1 MKNSKKGSGL
11 LDALPDGKAEA
22 VLILDAQGCFLDY
35 LPALDQEF
43 LRQNKNLKGSPLS
56 DSLPT
61 HVGPLFLKALQGVR
75 EHRKPQHLEFSTKG
89 EPQKHYEARLL
100 PLNDDKNIIALRDIT
115 ERVRNKQDLIREKS
129 RLRNYLDSAGSMF
142 IVLKPDYSIALV
154 NRKACEVLGYPMEA
168 LLNKNW
174 LPFIRGEKEQ
184 KRLKILFDQTFR
196 VKKSLSDYFE
206 SPVTSKSGDTRL
218 IRWQNALL
226 KDTSGN
232 PTGLICSGVDISE
245 QRAAET
251 QLLKSEERNRAIL
264 QAIPDVILL
273 HDRHGRILRVE
284 ESARSPHYFQ
294 KEHTEGKYVSD
305 VFPGKAGREMLQKIQ
320 ESCQSGQTKVLETD
334 LDTDQGKLSYE
345 IRYVCM
351 EDQQVLAVARNTTD
365 TRTTRQGLN
374 LRNRALEAA
383 GNGIIIA
390 DASLPDFPII
400 YCNKAFTEITQYS
413 AEESIGK
420 NCRFLQGP
428 QTDPGKVRQIRE
440 ALEKGTQCRL
450 ELRNYRKDGSLFW
463 NELTITPIRDDK
475 GLLTHFIGVQNDIS
489 TRVLEG
495 ERKDRI
501 RKILEAITHDK
512 PLEQIAEMI
521 ASFLHVYF
529 PQMGIQIALWQ
540 PDTKIL
546 DTLSSIG
553 LPPVLSRKLRKV
565 DLKKDMGCPCA
576 LAVKKGRASVLED
589 LEKNEASGRFI
600 KTLKSVNIKSCWSF
614 PVLSSEKKVLGT
626 CTFYGTI
633 AAKPET
639 AKQEVVQDATQLTGL
654 AIERYFTRI
663 RLEESNSKLEQYAK
677 NLEKDVAHRTGQV
690 ESALQKLMES
700 NLTLQ
705 TQIKTTQQ
713 AEERALAN
721 QELFAAIARN
731 FPKGVIMVFNTLR
744 DYVHLEGEELDR
756 IGLRNWKFLGNPIL
770 KTPGFTSEE
779 LKRLDKKV
787 QQTLG
792 GQHLSFEIQIKEN
805 TYAVNS
811 MPLYVGESPGWAL
824 LVLINVT
831 EQKKSEED
839 LLRALRIEQELNDL
853 KSRFISM
860 ASHEFRTP
868 LSAIHS
874 SAILIGKQNTP
885 GLEDKRLRY
894 LRQIKNNVR
903 NLVVILD
910 DFLSLSKLEEGN
922 IEARPD
928 TFDALDLIRSVL
940 EELESNLKVG
950 QHFQETFEMS
960 SLKVYQDPKLLR
972 QILVNLLSNAIKY
985 APEKTG
991 ISIAIEK
998 DATAFSISITDKGMG
1013 IPEEEHEQLF
1023 NRFFRAR
1030 NAINIPGT
1038 GLGLHLVKLYTE
1050 LMGGTIT
1057 FKSTLEKGSTFK
1069 LKLPVAF
1076 NPI

>member
-1 MKNSKKGSGL
+1 MKNPKKGSGL
-11 LDALPDGKAEA
+11 LDALPEGRAEA
-22 VLILDAQGCFLDY
+22 VLILDAKGCFLDY
-35 LPALDQEF
+35 LPTLDQEF
-43 LRQNKNLKGSPLS
+43 LLQNPHLKGRLLT
-56 DSLPT
+56 DSLPP
-61 HVGPLFLKALQGVR
+61 HVSPLLTKAIQYVR
-75 EHRKPQHLEFSTKG
+75 ENREPQHLEFSTKG
-89 EPQKHYEARLL
+89 DKERHYEARLL
-100 PLNDDKNIIALRDIT
+100 PLNEEKNIIALRDIT
-115 ERVRNKQDLIREKS
+115 ERVRDKQELIREKS

-142 IVLKPDYSIALV
+142 IVLKPDCRIALI
-154 NRKACEVLGYPMEA
+154 NRKASEVLGYPMKS
-168 LLNKNW
+168 LLNQNW
-174 LPFIRGEKEQ
+174 LPFISGEKEQ

-196 VKKSLSDYFE
+196 VKRALSDYFE
-206 SPVTSKSGDTRL
+206 SPVTSKSGEIRL

-226 KDTSGN
+226 KDAAGN
-232 PTGLICSGVDISE
+232 PTGLICSGVDISD
-245 QRAAET
+245 QRAAEN
-251 QLLKSEERNRAIL
+251 QLLKSEARNRAIL
-264 QAIPDVILL
+264 EAIPDVILL
-273 HDRHGRILRVE
+273 HDSKGRILRVK
-284 ESARSPHYFQ
+284 ESARSPHCFQ
-294 KEHTEGKYVSD
+294 KELIEGKSVAD
-305 VFPGKAGREMLQKIQ
+305 IFPGKTGREMLLKIQ
-320 ESCQSGQTKVLETD
+320 ESCRSGQTMVLETD
-334 LDTDQGKLSYE
+334 LETDRGKLSYE

-365 TRTTRQGLN
+365 TRTTLQGLN

-383 GNGIIIA
+383 GNGIIVA
-390 DASLPDFPII
+390 DAILPDFPII
-400 YCNKAFTEITQYS
+400 YSNNAFTEITQYS
-413 AEESIGK
+413 AEEAIGK

-428 QTDPGKVRQIRE
+428 QTNPEKVRQIRE
-440 ALEKGTQCRL
+440 ALDKGTPCRL

-463 NELTITPIRDDK
+463 NELTITPIRNDA
-475 GLLTHFIGVQNDIS
+475 GELTHFIGVQNDIS

-495 ERKDRI
+495 ERKDHI

-512 PLEQIAEMI
+512 PLEKTAEMI
-521 ASFLHVYF
+521 ASFLRSYF
-529 PQMGIQIALWQ
+529 PDTGIQIALWQ
-540 PDTKIL
+540 PESEVL
-546 DTLSSIG
+546 ETLTEIG
-553 LPPVLSRKLRKV
+553 LPPVLTRKLKKV
-565 DLKKDMGCPCA
+565 GLKKDTDCPCA
-576 LAVKKGRASVLED
+576 MAVKTGKASVLED
-589 LEKNEASGRFI
+589 LENNEASGKFLSTI
-600 KTLKSVNIKSCWSF
+600 KAVRIKSCWSF
-614 PVLSSEKKVLGT
+614 PVLSSEKKVLAT
-626 CTFYGTI
+626 CTFYGP
-633 AAKPET
+633 ASAKPG
-639 AKQEVVQDATQLTGL
+639 KVKREVVQDATQLTAL
-654 AIERYFTRI
+654 AIERHFTRI

-677 NLEKDVAHRTGQV
+677 NLEKDVAQRTEEV
-690 ESALQKLMES
+690 ESTLQKLMES
-700 NLTLQ
+700 NLSLQ
-705 TQIKTTQQ
+705 TQIETTQK

-731 FPKGVIMVFNTLR
+731 FPKGVIMVFNTSR
-744 DYVHLEGEELDR
+744 NYVHLEGEELDR
-756 IGLRNWKFLGNPIL
+756 MELRNWMFLGKPIL
-770 KTPGFTSEE
+770 NTPGFSAEE
-779 LKRLDKKV
+779 LKGLDKKV
-787 QQTLG
+787 RQTLR
-792 GQHLSFEIQIKEN
+792 GQHLSFEIHIKEN

-824 LVLINVT
+824 LVLTNVT

-885 GLEDKRLRY
+885 GMEDKRMRY

-922 IEARPD
+922 IEAQPD

-950 QHFQETFEMS
+950 QHFAETFEMS
-960 SLKVYQDPKLLR
+960 ALNVHQDPKLLR

-998 DATAFSISITDKGMG
+998 SKTAFSITIKDRGMG
-1013 IPEEEHEQLF
+1013 IPEEEQEQLF

-1057 FKSTLEKGSTFK
+1057 FKSFLNRGSTFT
-1069 LKLPVAF
+1069 LRLPLVF
-1076 NPI
+1076 NAK

>member
-1 MKNSKKGSGL
+1 M
-11 LDALPDGKAEA
+11 DALPEGRAEA

-43 LRQNKNLKGSPLS
+43 LVQNKDLKGSPLT
-56 DSLPT
+56 DSLPP

-75 EHRKPQHLEFSTKG
+75 ENRKPQHLEFSTKG
-89 EPQKHYEARLL
+89 EPEKHYEARLL
-100 PLNDDKNIIALRDIT
+100 PLNDEKNIIALRDIT
-115 ERVRNKQDLIREKS
+115 ERVYNRQNLIREKS

-154 NRKACEVLGYPMEA
+154 NRKACEVLGYPKKA
-168 LLNKNW
+168 LLNQNW
-174 LPFIRGEKEQ
+174 LPFIKGEKEQ

-196 VKKSLSDYFE
+196 LKKALSDYFE

-218 IRWQNALL
+218 ILWQNALL

-232 PTGLICSGVDISE
+232 PTGLICSGVDISD

-264 QAIPDVILL
+264 EAIPDVILL
-273 HDRHGRILRVE
+273 HDRHGRILRVK
-284 ESARSPHYFQ
+284 ESARSPHCFQ
-294 KEHTEGKYVSD
+294 KEHIEGKYVAD
-305 VFPGKAGREMLQKIQ
+305 VFPGKTGREMLLKIE
-320 ESCQSGQTKVLETD
+320 ESCQSGQTKVLDTD

-390 DASLPDFPII
+390 DAILPDFPII
-400 YCNKAFTEITQYS
+400 YCNNAFTEITQYS

-428 QTDPGKVRQIRE
+428 LTDPEKVRQVRE

-463 NELTITPIRDDK
+463 NELTITPIRDAM
-475 GLLTHFIGVQNDIS
+475 GVLTHFIGVQNDIS

-495 ERKDRI
+495 ERKDHI
-501 RKILEAITHDK
+501 RRILEAITHDK
-512 PLEQIAEMI
+512 PLSQTAKMI
-521 ASFLHVYF
+521 ASFLRVYF
-529 PQMGIQIALWQ
+529 PKMGIQIALWQ
-540 PDTKIL
+540 PDKEIL
-546 DTLSSIG
+546 ETLSRIG
-553 LPPVLSRKLRKV
+553 LPPVLSHKLRKV

-576 LAVKKGRASVLED
+576 LAVKKRKASVLED

-600 KTLKSVNIKSCWSF
+600 KTLKAVDIKSCWSF
-614 PVLSSEKKVLGT
+614 PILSSEEKVLGT

-633 AAKPET
+633 PAKPEKG
-639 AKQEVVQDATQLTGL
+639 KQEVVQDATQLTGL

-663 RLEESNSKLEQYAK
+663 DLEQSNSKLEQYTK
-677 NLEKDVAHRTGQV
+677 NLEKDVAQRTEEV
-690 ESALQKLMES
+690 ESALQKLLES

-705 TQIKTTQQ
+705 TQIKTTQE

-744 DYVHLEGEELDR
+744 NYVHLEGEELDR
-756 IGLRNWKFLGNPIL
+756 IGLRNWLFLGNPIL
-770 KTPGFTSEE
+770 KTPGFSVEQ

-787 QQTLG
+787 AQTLR
-792 GQHLSFEIQIKEN
+792 GQHLSFEVQIKEN

-910 DFLSLSKLEEGN
+910 DFLSLSKHEEGN
-922 IEARPD
+922 IEAQPD

-960 SLKVYQDPKLLR
+960 SLEVCQDPKLLR

-998 DATAFSISITDKGMG
+998 DATMFSISITDKGMG
-1013 IPEEEHEQLF
+1013 IPEEEQEQLF

-1057 FKSTLEKGSTFK
+1057 FKSALEKGSTFV
-1069 LKLPVAF
+1069 LRLPVAY
-1076 NPI
+1076 NPDLI

>member
-35 LPALDQEF
+35 LPAFDQEF
-43 LRQNKNLKGSPLS
+43 LLQNKHLRGNPLT

-89 EPQKHYEARLL
+89 EPEKHYEARLL
-100 PLNDDKNIIALRDIT
+100 PLNDDKNIIVLRDIT
-115 ERVRNKQDLIREKS
+115 ERVQNEQDLIREKS

-154 NRKACEVLGYPMEA
+154 NRKACEVLGYPMKD
-168 LLNKNW
+168 LLNQNW
-174 LPFIRGEKEQ
+174 LPYIKGKKEQ

-196 VKKSLSDYFE
+196 VKKELSDYFE
-206 SPVTSKSGDTRL
+206 SPVTSKSGTTHL

-226 KDTSGN
+226 KDDSGN

-245 QRAAET
+245 QKTAEN
-251 QLLKSEERNRAIL
+251 QFLRSEERNRAIL
-264 QAIPDVILL
+264 EAIPDVILL
-273 HDRHGRILRVE
+273 HDRHGRVLRVK
-284 ESARSPHYFQ
+284 ESARSPHCFQ
-294 KEHTEGKYVSD
+294 KERIEGKCVAD
-305 VFPGKAGREMLQKIQ
+305 IFPGKTGREMLLKIQ
-320 ESCQSGQTKVLETD
+320 ESCQSGQTKILETD

-351 EDQQVLAVARNTTD
+351 EDQQVLAVARNITD
-365 TRTTRQGLN
+365 TRTTQQGLN

-383 GNGIIIA
+383 GNGIIIV
-390 DASLPDFPII
+390 DAILPDLPII
-400 YCNKAFTEITQYS
+400 YSNKAFTEITQYS

-428 QTDPGKVRQIRE
+428 QTDPEKVRQIRE
-440 ALEKGTQCRL
+440 ALEHGTQCRV

-463 NELTITPIRDDK
+463 NELTITPIRDHA
-475 GLLTHFIGVQNDIS
+475 GALTHFIGVQNDIS

-495 ERKDRI
+495 ERKDHI
-501 RKILEAITHDK
+501 RRILEAITHDK
-512 PLEQIAEMI
+512 PLEKTAGMI
-521 ASFLHVYF
+521 ASFLRAYF
-529 PQMGIQIALWQ
+529 PHTGIQIALWQ
-540 PDTKIL
+540 PGGEVL
-546 DTLSSIG
+546 ETLSEIG
-553 LPPVLSRKLRKV
+553 LPPVLSHKLRKV
-565 DLKKDMGCPCA
+565 GLKKDTGCPCA
-576 LAVKKGRASVLED
+576 MAVRTKKASVLED
-589 LEKNEASGRFI
+589 LEKNEASGKFI
-600 KTLKSVNIKSCWSF
+600 KTIKAVNIKSCWSF
-614 PVLSSEKKVLGT
+614 PVLSSENKVLGT
-626 CTFYGTI
+626 CTFYGP
-633 AAKPET
+633 ASAKPEKE
-639 AKQEVVQDATQLTGL
+639 KQEMVQDATQLAGL

-663 RLEESNSKLEQYAK
+663 HLEESNSKLEQYAK
-677 NLEKDVAHRTGQV
+677 NLEKDVAQRTEEV
-690 ESALQKLMES
+690 ESTLQKLTES
-700 NLTLQ
+700 NLSLQ
-705 TQIKTTQQ
+705 SQIKTTQK

-731 FPKGVIMVFNTLR
+731 FPRGVIMVFNALGH
-744 DYVHLEGEELDR
+744 YVHLEGEELDR
-756 IGLRNWKFLGNPIL
+756 MGLRDWLFLEKPIL
-770 KTPGFTSEE
+770 KTPGFSPEK
-779 LKRLDKKV
+779 LKDLDNKV
-787 QQTLG
+787 RQTLL
-792 GQHLSFEIQIKEN
+792 GQHLSFEVHIKEN

-811 MPLYVGESPGWAL
+811 MPLYAGETPGWAL
-824 LVLINVT
+824 LVLTNVT

-922 IEARPD
+922 IEAQPD

-950 QHFQETFEMS
+950 QHFTETFEMS
-960 SLKVYQDPKLLR
+960 SLQVYQDPKLLR

-991 ISIAIEK
+991 IFIAIEK
-998 DATAFSISITDKGMG
+998 GETTFTISIQDKGIG
-1013 IPEEEHEQLF
+1013 IPEQEHDQLF

-1057 FKSTLEKGSTFK
+1057 FTSVLDRGSTFT
-1069 LKLPVAF
+1069 LRLPLVF
-1076 NPI
+1076 NPN